1 MTRFT
6 KQEVNELND
15 TISKFLAKLDQ
26 TIDESDDDAEFEIL
40 RDIMREGE
48 RFQSKLEV
56 IL

>member
-6 KQEVNELND
+6 KQEVNDLND
-15 TISKFLAKLDQ
+15 RLSEFLMKLDQ
-26 TIDESDDDAEFEIL
+26 TIDKSNDDEELDIL

-48 RFQSKLEV
+48 QFQSKLEP